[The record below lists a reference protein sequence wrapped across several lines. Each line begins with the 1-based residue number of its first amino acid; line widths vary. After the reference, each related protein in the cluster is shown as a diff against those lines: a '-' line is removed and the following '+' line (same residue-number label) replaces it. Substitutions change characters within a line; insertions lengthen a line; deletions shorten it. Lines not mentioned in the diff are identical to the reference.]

1 MLDYTFLQN
10 SKVKSRLLD
19 NFKLKEKYLKMAKKT
34 IKKLKIPKKIR
45 VGMHVRKG
53 DYEDYERSKNL
64 PVTQA
69 SFYVNAMNSFKENLG
84 SKVVFLLITD
94 DIKWCQNNLPD
105 RKDLLLVSD
114 PDMSRTDSIGH
125 DLAIMSLCQHSIVS

>member
-1 MLDYTFLQN
+1 
-10 SKVKSRLLD
+10 
-19 NFKLKEKYLKMAKKT
+19 
-34 IKKLKIPKKIR
+34 
-45 VGMHVRKG
+45 MHVRKG

-114 PDMSRTDSIGH
+114 PDMSMTDSIGH
-125 DLAIMSLCQHSIVS
+125 DLAIMSLCQHSIVSRGTFSRWAKFLAQGKSISPRFSPSY